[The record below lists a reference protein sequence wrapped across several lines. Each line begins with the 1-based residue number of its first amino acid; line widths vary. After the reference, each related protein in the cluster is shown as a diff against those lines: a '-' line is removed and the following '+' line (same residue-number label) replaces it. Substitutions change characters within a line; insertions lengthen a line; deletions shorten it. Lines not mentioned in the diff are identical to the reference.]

1 MQHILHILLHSLE
14 HAFFDALKLLPF
26 LFLTYL
32 FMEMMEH
39 TAGDKATKII
49 SRSGK
54 VGPLA
59 GGILGAFP
67 QCGFSASGAG
77 LYSGRVITL
86 GTLFAIFLSTSDE
99 MIPVMISSGA
109 KLSSL
114 FIILG
119 TKILLGILIGFA
131 VDFLVKKKDN
141 VKIGDICET
150 EGCHCEDGIFLSA
163 LRHTVGVFVFVFAV
177 GFVLEAVIGFIGE
190 DMLKSIM
197 SDTPFLSNIIA
208 ALVGLIPNCAA
219 SVVVT
224 ELYLGGVISAGAMM
238 SGLLTGAGI
247 GLLVLFKTNKRLK
260 ENLIITIAL
269 WVFGVVLGVILD
281 LVGFGGLL

>member
-1 MQHILHILLHSLE
+1 MQHVLHILVHSFE

-32 FMEMMEH
+32 LMEMMEH

-54 VGPLA
+54 VGPLF
-59 GGILGAFP
+59 GGFLGAVP

-99 MIPVMISSGA
+99 MIPVMISNGVGA
-109 KLSSL
+109 STLLK
-114 FIILG
+114 ILG
-119 TKILLGILIGFA
+119 TKVLLGIAVGFVVDLLI
-131 VDFLVKKKDN
+131 KRKDN

-150 EGCHCEDGIFLSA
+150 EGCHCEDGIFRSA
-163 LRHTVGVFVFVFAV
+163 IRHTIGVFIFILAV
-177 GFVLEAVIGFIGE
+177 GFLLEAVMGFVGE
-190 DMLKSIM
+190 DVLSRIM
-197 SDTPFLSNIIA
+197 SDTPFLSNVVA
-208 ALVGLIPNCAA
+208 ATVGLIPNCAA

-224 ELYLGGVISAGAMM
+224 EL
-238 SGLLTGAGI
+238 
-247 GLLVLFKTNKRLK
+247 
-260 ENLIITIAL
+260 
-269 WVFGVVLGVILD
+269 
-281 LVGFGGLL
+281 

>member
-1 MQHILHILLHSLE
+1 MQHVLHILVHSFE

-32 FMEMMEH
+32 LMEMMEH

-54 VGPLA
+54 VGPLF
-59 GGILGAFP
+59 GGFLGAVP

-99 MIPVMISSGA
+99 MIPVMISNGVGA
-109 KLSSL
+109 STLLK
-114 FIILG
+114 ILG
-119 TKILLGILIGFA
+119 TKVLLGIAVGFVVDLLI
-131 VDFLVKKKDN
+131 KRKDN

-150 EGCHCEDGIFLSA
+150 EGCHCEDGIFRSA
-163 LRHTVGVFVFVFAV
+163 IRHTIGVFIFILAV
-177 GFVLEAVIGFIGE
+177 GFLLEAVMGFVGE
-190 DMLKSIM
+190 DVLSRIM
-197 SDTPFLSNIIA
+197 SDTPFLSNVVA
-208 ALVGLIPNCAA
+208 ATVGLIPNCAA

-224 ELYLGGVISAGAMM
+224 ELYIGGVISAGAML
-238 SGLLTGAGI
+238 SGTLTGAGV
-247 GLLVLFKTNKRLK
+247 GLLVLFRTNKSLK
-260 ENLIITIAL
+260 ENLLITLSLWVLGIAL
-269 WVFGVVLGVILD
+269 GIVLD